1 MLNKKAIAA
10 LAAGATL
17 VSGLAFAAPAMADP
31 DWNNIVTVTPDKS
44 AEIAQA
50 EKELKDA
57 KSELAD
63 KQSEVPALKRTA
75 EKDQE
80 ASDDAYAAFMKFSEA
95 ERKEAKAKPQS
106 DAGKAYTKYTT
117 AADKAAASK
126 KTLDDKNKEVE
137 AAQKKVNEK
146 QEALNKLKG
155 VKPVEPKPVDPK
167 TPKLDLVNLLKGVDE
182 PSGATMVSPFG
193 TSTLYTNYK
202 GLTAELIKKG
212 ITNIAAYDALL
223 DKLEFGLKQTGWANI
238 LKNMGGD
245 NCNYLGQLRRQLQK
259 AVKHY
264 GHVEAAVKDI
274 QAELNEDKKDELAK
288 NTPEGYKNAAE
299 IQVKLNQAGG
309 LLKVADNNRT
319 RAAAVLDSANHHAK
333 DLSCDT
339 GAKEVL
345 DAMKKAGNFPGKKT
359 ADKKAA
365 PAGAKL
371 DTKTAAAA
379 VAKSAALPKT
389 GVAVMVTALA
399 ASMLAGIGAA
409 VRKFR
414 H

>member
-17 VSGLAFAAPAMADP
+17 VSGLAFATPAMADP
-31 DWNNIVTVTPDKS
+31 DWNNIVTVAPDKS
-44 AEIAQA
+44 AEIANA
-50 EKELKDA
+50 EKELKEA

-63 KQSEVPALKRTA
+63 KQSEVPALKRAA

-80 ASDDAYAAFMKFSEA
+80 ASDDAYAAFMKFPEA

-117 AADKAAASK
+117 AADKSAASK
-126 KTLDDKNKEVE
+126 KTLDGKNKEVE

-274 QAELNEDKKDELAK
+274 QAELNEDYKDAKASENWDAAKVIKGKLAQ
-288 NTPEGYKNAAE
+288 AA
-299 IQVKLNQAGG
+299 G
-309 LLKVADNNRT
+309 LYEVAHHNRT
-319 RAAAVLDSANHHAK
+319 RAAAILDSANDHAK

>member
-17 VSGLAFAAPAMADP
+17 VSGLAFAAPAMAEDP
-31 DWNNIVTVTPDKS
+31 FANVNLPINVPESKA
-44 AEIAQA
+44 AEIAKA

-80 ASDDAYAAFMKFSEA
+80 ASDDAYADFMKFSEA
-95 ERKEAKAKPQS
+95 ERKEAKDKPQS

-117 AADKAAASK
+117 AADKAKASK
-126 KTLDDKNKEVE
+126 KALDDKNTEVE

-155 VKPVEPKPVDPK
+155 GNSSSTPTTPT
-167 TPKLDLVNLLKGVDE
+167 TPKNDKKIDLINLLNGGDE
-182 PSGATMVSPFG
+182 PSGATMVSPLG

-223 DKLEFGLKQTGWANI
+223 DKLEFGLKQSGWANI
-238 LKNMGGD
+238 IKNFGGD
-245 NCNYLGQLRRQLQK
+245 NCAYLGKLRRQLQK

-274 QAELNEDKKDELAK
+274 LAELNEDYKDAK
-288 NTPEGYKNAAE
+288 AAE
-299 IQVKLNQAGG
+299 DWDAAKVIKGKIAQAKG
-309 LLKVADNNRT
+309 LLEVAHHNRT
-319 RAAAVLDSANHHAK
+319 RAEAILDSANDHAR

-339 GAKEVL
+339 GAKDVL
-345 DAMKKAGNFPGKKT
+345 KALKGAK
-359 ADKKAA
+359 ADKKADKKADAKKAA
-365 PAGAKL
+365 PLAKTGAVVAL
-371 DTKTAAAA
+371 AA
-379 VAKSAALPKT
+379 VAASVLAGM
-389 GVAVMVTALA
+389 GVAL
-399 ASMLAGIGAA
+399 
-409 VRKFR
+409 RKIR

>member
-1 MLNKKAIAA
+1 MFNKKAIAA

-17 VSGLAFAAPAMADP
+17 VSGLAFAAPAMAEDP
-31 DWNNIVTVTPDKS
+31 FANVNLPINVPESKATK
-44 AEIAQA
+44 IAAA
-50 EKELKDA
+50 EKELKEA

-63 KQSEVPALKRTA
+63 KQSEVPALKRA
-75 EKDQE
+75 ADKDQE
-80 ASDDAYAAFMKFSEA
+80 ASNDAYDAFMKFSEA
-95 ERKEAKAKPQS
+95 ERKEAKGKPQS

-117 AADKAAASK
+117 AADKAKASK
-126 KTLDDKNKEVE
+126 KTLEDKNKEVE

-155 VKPVEPKPVDPK
+155 GNSSSTPTTPTTPKDDK
-167 TPKLDLVNLLKGVDE
+167 KLDLINLLKGGDE
-182 PSGATMVSPFG
+182 PSGATMVSPLG

-223 DKLEFGLKQTGWANI
+223 DKLEFGLKQSGWANI
-238 LKNMGGD
+238 IKNFGGD
-245 NCNYLGQLRRQLQK
+245 NCAYLGKLRRQLQK

-274 QAELNEDKKDELAK
+274 IAELNEDMKDELAK
-288 NTPEGYKNAAE
+288 KTPEGYRNAAD
-299 IQVKLNQAGG
+299 IQVKLNQAAG
-309 LLKVADNNRT
+309 LLEVAHHNRT
-319 RAAAVLDSANHHAK
+319 RAEAILDSANDHAR

-345 DAMKKAGNFPGKKT
+345 KALKGAKADKK

-365 PAGAKL
+365 PLAKTGAVVAL
-371 DTKTAAAA
+371 AA
-379 VAKSAALPKT
+379 VAASVLAGMGAAL
-389 GVAVMVTALA
+389 
-399 ASMLAGIGAA
+399 
-409 VRKFR
+409 RKIR